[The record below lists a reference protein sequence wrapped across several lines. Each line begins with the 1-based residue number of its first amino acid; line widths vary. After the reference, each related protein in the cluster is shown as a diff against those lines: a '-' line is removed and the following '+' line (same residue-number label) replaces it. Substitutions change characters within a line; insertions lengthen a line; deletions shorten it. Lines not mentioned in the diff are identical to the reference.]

1 MKGRNPTKQEKE
13 WMDMISQIG
22 CVVCKKFLDC
32 FSPAEVHH
40 IDGKTKPE
48 AHLKTI
54 PLCYRHHRDGAN
66 NETYVSRHPFKND
79 FINRYGS
86 EESLLE
92 YTINEMLAL

>member
-1 MKGRNPTKQEKE
+1 
-13 WMDMISQIG
+13 MDMISQTG

-54 PLCYRHHRDGAN
+54 PLCFRHHREGTN
-66 NETYVSRHPFKND
+66 NETYVSRHPFKNE
-79 FINRYGS
+79 FVNRYGS

-92 YTINEMLAL
+92 YTIDEMLAL